1 MRPGGGLVDVI
12 ADELMLPAL
21 AGVAQTPALSEAV
34 RLGINPRERGE
45 HVMWRDSAQADFGSP
60 PRAGGA
66 LIFPPGPVA
75 STGITPASAGS
86 TAVSV
91 ARIARV
97 RDHPPRARGARRRPA
112 HRPVGGGITPASAG
126 STFGVPC
133 VMETVWDHPRE
144 RGEHEP
150 QRISLRWV
158 LALGLEWFCGR
169 GCRTV
174 ESEGLR

>member
-97 RDHPPRARGARRRPA
+97 WDHLRERGEHCGQCGAHSARAGSP
-112 HRPVGGGITPASAG
+112 PASAG
-126 STFGVPC
+126 STPAAGPP
-133 VMETVWDHPRE
+133 TRGRWDHPRE
-144 RGEHEP
+144 RGEHI
-150 QRISLRWV
+150 RC
-158 LALGLEWFCGR
+158 AM
-169 GCRTV
+169 
-174 ESEGLR
+174 